1 MFLVGNEEGQ
11 GLLEYGWILVLVS
24 VIVVAIVFLLGSV
37 VGNAY
42 STIVSSI

>member
-11 GLLEYGWILVLVS
+11 GLLEYGLILVLVS
-24 VIVVAIVFLLGSV
+24 VIVVAIMIVFGQY
-37 VGNAY
+37 VGNLY